1 MLGKVFVGTR
11 VSDLDTNAPP
21 ARISRVN
28 LLVDGERMYTAG
40 NDTGRTIEKTCPW
53 ATQAMAERVLAQVR
67 EVDYRPFSAADAML
81 DPAAELGD
89 GITVGGVYSVLA
101 REAVTFD
108 GLYSA
113 DAAAPGGD
121 EVEDEYPYKSRARR
135 QSDRELA
142 RIRSSITKTAERITL
157 LVENEVEGLE
167 GKLELT
173 ASSLTSE
180 ISKTNGQVSSIKQ
193 YVDDI
198 TLEVVNG
205 SESSRIT
212 LKSGSVTIATK
223 TIQMDGLVTFTGL
236 ANGTTT
242 IDGACIKTG
251 LISAER
257 LNLTGAI
264 TFGDLDWDTRSTI
277 NNAAS
282 TASSALSAANSAA
295 NAADTA
301 NDQLTAWMYRGTTYI
316 DGSKLMT
323 GTVMASQ
330 LLGGYVG
337 LLDSS
342 ERTVGGI
349 SIAYTSTGYGIELSS
364 NTGGIRINAAG
375 NFWVDAYPGSL
386 GITSSGIVCGAD
398 CVPYS
403 SGRYSLGAGG
413 LYWTDV
419 YAENGSIVTS
429 DRSRKK
435 NIQYGLDRYSA
446 LFDRLRPVSYQLTD
460 GRSGRTHLG
469 LIAQDVEDA
478 LTELGIS
485 TNEFAGFV
493 KSPRADGGYDYALR
507 YGELIALLIR
517 EVQELKRRLSQ

>member
-1 MLGKVFVGTR
+1 MDKVFVGSR
-11 VSDLDTNAPP
+11 VSNLDTNAPP
-21 ARISRVN
+21 ARISRVD

-40 NDTGRTIEKTCPW
+40 DDTGRTIEKTCPW
-53 ATQAMAERVLAQVR
+53 ATQAMANRVLARVR

-89 GITVGGVYSVLA
+89 GITVGGIYSVLA

-142 RIRSSITKTAERITL
+142 RIRSQILKTAESITL
-157 LVENEVEGLE
+157 KVEAVDGRVAAIR
-167 GKLELT
+167 T
-173 ASSLTSE
+173 
-180 ISKTNGQVSSIKQ
+180 
-193 YVDDI
+193 YVDNI
-198 TLEVVNG
+198 TLEVANG
-205 SESSRIT
+205 SESSQIT
-212 LKSGSVTIATK
+212 LKSGSVTIASK
-223 TIQMDGLVTFTGL
+223 TIQMNGLVTFTGL

-242 IDGACIKTG
+242 INGGCIQTG
-251 LISAER
+251 LISADR
-257 LNLTGAI
+257 LDLTNSI
-264 TFGDLDWDTRSTI
+264 TFSDLSRSVQNDINDAYAMAEDAQTLANDLDDTVSGWT
-277 NNAAS
+277 
-282 TASSALSAANSAA
+282 
-295 NAADTA
+295 
-301 NDQLTAWMYRGTTYI
+301 YRGITYI

-337 LLDSS
+337 LLDSR
-342 ERTVGGI
+342 EREVGGI

-364 NTGGIRINAAG
+364 ATGGIRINPNG
-375 NFWVDAYPGSL
+375 NFWVDAEYGVF
-386 GITSSGIVCGAD
+386 GITQSGVVCGAD

-413 LYWTDV
+413 LYWTDI
-419 YAENGSIVTS
+419 YAENDVINTS
-429 DRSRKK
+429 DRNRKK

-446 LFDRLRPVSYQLTD
+446 LFDRLRPVSYQLAE

-478 LTELGIS
+478 LAELGIS
-485 TNEFAGFV
+485 TKEFAGFV

-507 YGELIALLIR
+507 YGEIIALLIR
-517 EVQELKRRLSQ
+517 EVQELKRRVAQ

>member
-1 MLGKVFVGTR
+1 MDKVFVGSR

-40 NDTGRTIEKTCPW
+40 DDAGRTIEKTCPW
-53 ATQAMAERVLAQVR
+53 ATQAMANRVLARVR

-89 GITVGGVYSVLA
+89 GITVGGMYSVLA

-108 GLYSA
+108 GLYSS
-113 DAAAPGGD
+113 DIAAPGGD
-121 EVEDEYPYKSRARR
+121 EVEDEYPYKSRAQR

-142 RIRSSITKTAERITL
+142 RIRSQILKTADSIILQVEAVDGRVAAIRTFVDNITL
-157 LVENEVEGLE
+157 SV
-167 GKLELT
+167 
-173 ASSLTSE
+173 A
-180 ISKTNGQVSSIKQ
+180 
-193 YVDDI
+193 
-198 TLEVVNG
+198 NG
-205 SESSRIT
+205 STSSTIT
-212 LKSGSVTIATK
+212 IKSGNIDLASQTIS
-223 TIQMDGLVTFTGL
+223 MSGLVTYTGL

-242 IDGACIKTG
+242 INGGCIQTG
-251 LISAER
+251 LISANR
-257 LNLTGAI
+257 LDLTGSI
-264 TFGDLDWDTRSTI
+264 TFSDLSRSVQNDINDAYAMAEDAQALAGDLDDTVSGWT
-277 NNAAS
+277 
-282 TASSALSAANSAA
+282 
-295 NAADTA
+295 
-301 NDQLTAWMYRGTTYI
+301 YRGTTYI

-337 LLDSS
+337 LLDSR
-342 ERTVGGI
+342 EREVGGI
-349 SIAYTSTGYGIELSS
+349 SIAYTSTGYGIEISS
-364 NTGGIRINAAG
+364 NTGGIRINPSG
-375 NFWVDAYPGSL
+375 NFWVDADYGVF
-386 GITSSGIVCGAD
+386 GITGSGVICGND

-413 LYWTDV
+413 LYWTDI
-419 YAENGSIVTS
+419 YAENDIINTS
-429 DRSRKK
+429 DRNRKK

-446 LFDRLRPVSYQLTD
+446 LFDRLRPASYQLTE

-478 LTELGIS
+478 LAELGIS
-485 TNEFAGFV
+485 TKEFAGFV

-517 EVQELKRRLSQ
+517 EVQELKERVAT

>member
-1 MLGKVFVGTR
+1 M
-11 VSDLDTNAPP
+11 SDLDTNAPP

-142 RIRSSITKTAERITL
+142 RIRSSILKTAERITL
-157 LVENEVEGLE
+157 LVENEMEGLE

-173 ASSLTSE
+173 SQNFTTQIQA
-180 ISKTNGQVSSIKQ
+180 TNRQVSSIKQ
-193 YVDDI
+193 YVDNI

-212 LKSGSVTIATK
+212 LKSGSVTIASK

-242 IDGACIKTG
+242 INGGCIQTG
-251 LISAER
+251 LISANR
-257 LNLTGAI
+257 LDLTGSI
-264 TFGDLDWDTRSTI
+264 TFSDLSRSVQNDINDAYAMAEDAQALAGDLDDTVSGWT
-277 NNAAS
+277 
-282 TASSALSAANSAA
+282 
-295 NAADTA
+295 
-301 NDQLTAWMYRGTTYI
+301 YRGTTYI

-386 GITSSGIVCGAD
+386 GITSSGIVCGND

-429 DRSRKK
+429 DRSKKK

-478 LTELGIS
+478 LMELGIS
-485 TNEFAGFV
+485 TKEFAGFV

-517 EVQELKRRLSQ
+517 EVQELKRRVSQ

>member
-1 MLGKVFVGTR
+1 MGKVFVGSR

-21 ARISRVN
+21 ARISRVD
-28 LLVDGERMYTAG
+28 LVVDGERMYTAG
-40 NDTGRTIEKTCPW
+40 DDTGRTIEKTCPW
-53 ATQAMAERVLAQVR
+53 ATQAMAERVLARVR

-142 RIRSSITKTAERITL
+142 RIRSSITKTADRITL

-173 ASSLTSE
+173 AQSFTTQ
-180 ISKTNGQVSSIKQ
+180 IQATNRQVSSIKQ

-198 TLEVVNG
+198 TLEVANG
-205 SESSRIT
+205 AESSRIT
-212 LKSGSVTIATK
+212 LKSGSVTIASK

-242 IDGACIKTG
+242 INGGCIQTG
-251 LISAER
+251 LINADR
-257 LNLTGAI
+257 LDLTGSI
-264 TFGDLDWDTRSTI
+264 TFSDLSRSVRDDINDAYAMAEDAQALAGDLDGTVSGWT
-277 NNAAS
+277 
-282 TASSALSAANSAA
+282 
-295 NAADTA
+295 
-301 NDQLTAWMYRGTTYI
+301 YGGTTYI

-337 LLDSS
+337 LLDSR
-342 ERTVGGI
+342 EREVGGI

-364 NTGGIRINAAG
+364 DTGGIRINPSG
-375 NFWVDAYPGSL
+375 NFWVDANYGVF
-386 GITSSGIVCGAD
+386 GITESGVVCGAD

-413 LYWTDV
+413 LYWTDI
-419 YAENGSIVTS
+419 YAENDVINTS
-429 DRSRKK
+429 DRNKKK

-446 LFDRLRPVSYQLTD
+446 LFDRLRPVSYQLAE

-478 LTELGIS
+478 LAELGIP
-485 TNEFAGFV
+485 TKEFAGFV

-517 EVQELKRRLSQ
+517 EVQELKRRVMS

>member
-1 MLGKVFVGTR
+1 MGKVFVGTR

-28 LLVDGERMYTAG
+28 LLVDGERLVTAG
-40 NDTGRTIEKTCPW
+40 DDTGRTIEKTCPW
-53 ATQAMAERVLAQVR
+53 ATQAMAERVLARVR

-108 GLYSA
+108 GIYSS
-113 DAAAPGGD
+113 DIAAPGGD

-142 RIRSSITKTAERITL
+142 RIRAQLLKTAESILLQVEAVDGRVAAIRTFVDNITL
-157 LVENEVEGLE
+157 SV
-167 GKLELT
+167 
-173 ASSLTSE
+173 A
-180 ISKTNGQVSSIKQ
+180 
-193 YVDDI
+193 
-198 TLEVVNG
+198 NG
-205 SESSRIT
+205 STSSTIT
-212 LKSGSVTIATK
+212 IKSGNIDLASQTIS
-223 TIQMDGLVTFTGL
+223 MNGLVTYTGL
-236 ANGTTT
+236 ADGTTT
-242 IDGACIKTG
+242 INGGCIQTG
-251 LISAER
+251 LISANR
-257 LNLTGAI
+257 LDLTGSI
-264 TFGDLDWDTRSTI
+264 TFSDLSRSVQNDINDAYAMAEDAQALAGDLDDTV
-277 NNAAS
+277 
-282 TASSALSAANSAA
+282 SAW
-295 NAADTA
+295 T
-301 NDQLTAWMYRGTTYI
+301 YGGTTYI

-337 LLDSS
+337 LLDSR
-342 ERTVGGI
+342 EREVGGI

-364 NTGGIRINAAG
+364 ATGGIRINSSG
-375 NFWVDAYPGSL
+375 NFWVDANYGVF
-386 GITSSGIVCGAD
+386 GITESGVVCGAD

-413 LYWTDV
+413 LYWTDI
-419 YAENGSIVTS
+419 YAENDVINTS
-429 DRSRKK
+429 DRNKK
-435 NIQYGLDRYSA
+435 TNIQYGLDRYSA
-446 LFDRLRPVSYQLTD
+446 LFDRLRPVSYQLAE

-478 LTELGIS
+478 LAELGIS
-485 TNEFAGFV
+485 TKEFAGFV
-493 KSPRADGGYDYALR
+493 KSPRVDGGYDYALR

-517 EVQELKRRLSQ
+517 EVQELKRRVAT

>member
-1 MLGKVFVGTR
+1 M
-11 VSDLDTNAPP
+11 
-21 ARISRVN
+21 
-28 LLVDGERMYTAG
+28 
-40 NDTGRTIEKTCPW
+40 
-53 ATQAMAERVLAQVR
+53 
-67 EVDYRPFSAADAML
+67 
-81 DPAAELGD
+81 
-89 GITVGGVYSVLA
+89 
-101 REAVTFD
+101 
-108 GLYSA
+108 
-113 DAAAPGGD
+113 
-121 EVEDEYPYKSRARR
+121 
-135 QSDRELA
+135 
-142 RIRSSITKTAERITL
+142 
-157 LVENEVEGLE
+157 EGLE